1 VGVPVSPASLPSGI
15 LLRRATADDAGVLG
29 RAVIEGFGGYRSFA
43 PDGWAPPPLDVEIA
57 RGRELL
63 ASRDYWCLM
72 AEDGGGGGWA
82 GHISLLPAALAG
94 LAVDEAQLA
103 HLRNLF
109 VRRAFWGTGLARVL
123 LDAGVAA
130 ARERGFARMRLFTPV
145 GQARARR
152 FYEREGWTLHFGPFD
167 HTGLGL
173 QLVEYRLQRPR

>member
-72 AEDGGGGGWA
+72 AEDGGGGWA
-82 GHISLLPAALAG
+82 GHISFLPAALAG
-94 LAVDEAQLA
+94 VAVDEAQLA

-109 VRRAFWGTGLARVL
+109 VRRAFWGTGLARLL

-152 FYEREGWTLHFGPFD
+152 FYEREGWRVAGEAFVPP
-167 HTGLGL
+167 GLGL
-173 QLVEYRLQRPR
+173 PLIEYRRGL